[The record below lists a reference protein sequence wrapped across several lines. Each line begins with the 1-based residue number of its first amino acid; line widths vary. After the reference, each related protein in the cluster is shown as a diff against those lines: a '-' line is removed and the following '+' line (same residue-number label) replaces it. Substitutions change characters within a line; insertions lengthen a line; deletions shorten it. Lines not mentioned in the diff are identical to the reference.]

1 MSDAKVTEESGRDPL
16 GEMLLPDTPKE
27 VEAAYRTLADRART
41 QEFGLI
47 EDDVIVLD
55 TETTGLS
62 FSECQLT
69 EIAAAR
75 LRGREIVETFRTFVN
90 PGMPIPKNISALTHI
105 TDLDVADAPTPEEA
119 VSRLAEFVGGAP
131 VLAHNAT
138 FDRTFIE
145 RVPGGREVS
154 DLWVDTLAL
163 SRIALPRLSTHKLQ
177 DMAEAFG
184 CASVSH
190 RALDDV
196 EALAGMW
203 RVILCA
209 LTDLPAGLL
218 VTLANMHPD
227 VEWAYRPILSY
238 LMLADPD
245 AEFSLS
251 TERHKLLTAAPA
263 SPRPDVDELKV
274 DVRVPS
280 AERVREAFGEDGTV
294 SRMYEHYE
302 PRESQV
308 RMAEEVRQA
317 LSTQT
322 MRAIEAGTGVGKSV
336 AYLLPLA
343 LYAKMNNV
351 TCGVATKTNA
361 LTDQLVSHELP
372 ALAAALPDGLTYTCL
387 KGYDHYPC
395 LYRLN
400 RAAVADLP
408 IEEGMTNG
416 RSRNT
421 VASDMLTAI
430 AVTYAYACQSVEGD
444 IDALGIRWG
453 SVPRKMLTV
462 THKECKRREC
472 PFYPNLCMLHGAR
485 RRAAAADIV
494 VTNHSLLLRNVE
506 ADGAILPPIRN
517 WVIDEAHSFETE
529 ARRQWARVASAER
542 AQALFESLGGSKT
555 GAIGAASA
563 FAATNEAAT
572 PACGLL
578 AKAATTVTSAMIAS
592 TDFFDEVR
600 GLASIA
606 PRSGGYDMATLWLGE
621 DARATDEWARVADAG
636 TKFCERLGAALHD
649 LEGARK
655 ILTDCASS
663 DATPSNPATSQ
674 LDDAIRELKDFVDAV
689 TTITDPSDD
698 SYVFYAEVPQS
709 KRRIGQERLVAE
721 KLDIG
726 AELADRWYPE
736 MHSVT
741 FSSATMSVG
750 GDFSHFDGASGLA
763 LLGDE
768 RHREVSL
775 PSGYDYDRNM
785 SVIAV
790 RDLPDPRERGYLDAL
805 VDLLFDVHV
814 SMGGS
819 VLTLFTNRREMEMAH
834 AALEPRLSARGL
846 AVAMQERGSSV
857 RRLSRRFIEDKSL
870 SLMALKSFWEGFDA
884 AGDTLRCVVIPKL
897 PFSSPKDPIVQERS
911 ARDRNAWRKW
921 SLPEAVLS
929 VKQAAGR
936 LIRSSSD
943 SGVLVLADSRVS
955 TKGYGKVFLKSMP
968 TSNVSTVGS
977 DMVARYLESWRESRE

>member
-1 MSDAKVTEESGRDPL
+1 MSEAIETERDYL
-16 GEMLLPDTPKE
+16 GEILLPDTPPE
-27 VEAAYRTLADRART
+27 VEAAYRSLAERAKT

-47 EDDVIVLD
+47 EDDVVVLD

-75 LRGREIVETFRTFVN
+75 LRGREIVDTFRTFVN
-90 PGMPIPKNISALTHI
+90 PGMPIPKNIQALTNI
-105 TDLDVADAPTPEEA
+105 TDLDVADAPTPSEA
-119 VSRLAEFVGGAP
+119 VAQLADFVSGAP

-145 RVPGGREVS
+145 RVPGGHDVS

-196 EALAGMW
+196 CALAGMW

-209 LTDLPAGLL
+209 LSDLPAGLL

-227 VEWAYRPILSY
+227 VEWPYRPILSY
-238 LMLADPD
+238 LTLAEPD

-251 TERHKLLTAAPA
+251 AVRRGLVSTVPGT
-263 SPRPDVDELKV
+263 PRQDVDELKV
-274 DVRVPS
+274 DARVPS
-280 AERVREAFGEDGTV
+280 PEEVRAAFEPGGLA
-294 SRMYEHYE
+294 SQMYEQFE
-302 PRESQV
+302 PRPSQAE
-308 RMAEEVRQA
+308 MAEEVRSA
-317 LSTQT
+317 LATST

-343 LYAKMNNV
+343 QYAKLNKI

-372 ALAAALPDGLTYTCL
+372 ALARVLPGGLTYTCL

-395 LYRLN
+395 LYRLD
-400 RAAVADLP
+400 RSTTADLP
-408 IEEGMTNG
+408 VDDAPGNG

-421 VASDMLTAI
+421 IASDMLTAI

-453 SVPRKMLTV
+453 SVPRSLLTV
-462 THKECKRREC
+462 THKECRRREC

-506 ADGAILPPIRN
+506 ADGVILPPVRN
-517 WVIDEAHSFETE
+517 WVVDEAHSFEAE
-529 ARRQWARVASAER
+529 ARRQWAVEASAER
-542 AQALFESLGGSKT
+542 ARSLFETLGGSKS

-563 FAATNEAAT
+563 FASTNEAAT

-578 AKAATTVTSAMIAS
+578 AKAGNSVASAMLSSAN
-592 TDFFDEVR
+592 FFDCVR
-600 GLASIA
+600 ELSAIA
-606 PRSGGYDMATLWLGE
+606 PRSGGYDMVTLWLGDE
-621 DARATDEWARVADAG
+621 ARSSDEWAAVGKAG
-636 TKFCERLGAALHD
+636 RELVDRLEAAYHD
-649 LEGARK
+649 LEGAHK
-655 ILTDCASS
+655 ILAARSS
-663 DATPSNPATSQ
+663 DDAAPSNPSTA
-674 LDDAIRELKDFVDAV
+674 LLEDACRELRAFIDACI
-689 TTITDPSDD
+689 TITEATDD
-698 SYVFYAEVPQS
+698 TYVFYAELPQS

-736 MHSVT
+736 MRSVT

-750 GDFSHFDGASGLA
+750 GDFSHFNGASGLS
-763 LLGDE
+763 LLKDG

-785 SVIAV
+785 SVVAV
-790 RDLPDPRERGYLDAL
+790 RDLPDPRDRGYLDAL
-805 VDLLFDVHV
+805 VDLLYDVHM

-819 VLTLFTNRREMEMAH
+819 VLTLYTNRREMELAY
-834 AALEPRLSARGL
+834 AALEPRLAASGL
-846 AVAMQERGSSV
+846 SVAMQERGSSV
-857 RRLSRRFIEDKSL
+857 RRLSRRFVEDRAL

-897 PFSSPKDPIVQERS
+897 PFSSPKDPLVQERS
-911 ARDRNAWRKW
+911 ARDSAAWRRW
-921 SLPEAVLS
+921 SLPEAVLA

-936 LIRSSSD
+936 LIRTSTD
-943 SGVLVLADSRVS
+943 TGVLVLADSRVC
-955 TKGYGKVFLKSMP
+955 TKGYGKAFLKSMP
-968 TSNVSTVGS
+968 TSSVSTLGS
-977 DMVARYLESWRESRE
+977 DMVGRYLESWRDSHR